1 MSQNRIPIWKVEC
14 RSRWFTPIG
23 RSPFLIV
30 IAAAECNR
38 NEIMLEWL
46 HDSTVASLIH
56 PPKRKTANGWGEG
69 GGELVRHET
78 RHNFISTFDSIVRR
92 TFKNWTHRSRKS
104 VEHTIQMGLLNLF
117 IPTLLNSHF
126 RLKKK
131 NAFRLSNGLISLL
144 LSIKW
149 ILATS
154 NLGLLNQFVSW
165 RVNSALSGMLKN
177 ECSFNDLEQNGRGQ
191 GSSHF
196 YCLFRGS
203 LNHLVNLI
211 CSQMNAII
219 EIFTVEYSLDQILVK
234 LILILKEIQ
243 KAESSSQCGIRLPVF
258 STDFSFKFPFSANNF
273 SKHMTMIY

>member
-69 GGELVRHET
+69 GGNLWGMKQGTILFLPLIASSGGPSKIEHIDLG
-78 RHNFISTFDSIVRR
+78 NQWSTPFRWDYSIFLFQHCWIH
-92 TFKNWTHRSRKS
+92 TS
-104 VEHTIQMGLLNLF
+104 VW
-117 IPTLLNSHF
+117 
-126 RLKKK
+126 KKK